1 MFKKIIF
8 TSAFIL
14 MAAGCSND
22 SGADE
27 EETAN
32 TAAGEGGALNMEGD
46 TGDYVPDETDDPVH
60 DPAMT
65 EKEGT
70 YYVFSTGIERDPS
83 DPGGI
88 YVRESSGT
96 PGGPWEAIGEIPA
109 PDWVEEYQ
117 PNHLWAP
124 QVFVEDGTYYL
135 YYAASSFGSNNSAI
149 GVSVSETPG
158 DLESWE
164 DRGPVITSDSSEVD
178 YNAIDPHVFEAEG
191 ELWMVFGSHFSG
203 IQLTKMEDFETAS
216 EETSLIASRPGVEHN
231 AIEAP
236 TIIERD
242 GYYYLFTSW
251 DQCCSGT
258 DSTYKM
264 AYGRASSVEGPYED
278 EEGTDLRE
286 GGGTILLESEGAQIG
301 PGGQDIYREEDQDY
315 LIHHY
320 YDGDADGVIRMQV
333 RELSWEDGWP
343 VLE

>member
-1 MFKKIIF
+1 MLKKIMLAG
-8 TSAFIL
+8 AFLII
-14 MAAGCSND
+14 AGGCGND
-22 SGADE
+22 AETE
-27 EETAN
+27 EKN
-32 TAAGEGGALNMEGD
+32 TAEPVSGGGALNMEGD
-46 TGDYVPDETDDPVH
+46 TGEYIAGEIDDPVH

-65 EKEGT
+65 ESEGV

-88 YVRESSGT
+88 YVRQSEDS
-96 PGGPWEAIGEIPA
+96 PGGPWESIGEIP
-109 PDWVEEYQ
+109 PPEWVEEYQ

-124 QVFVEDGTYYL
+124 QVIENDGLYHL

-149 GVSVSETPG
+149 GLAVSETPG
-158 DLESWE
+158 DPESW
-164 DRGPVITSDSSEVD
+164 DDQGPVVTSAYEEQD
-178 YNAIDPHVFEAEG
+178 YNAIDSHVFEAED

-203 IQLTKMEDFETAS
+203 IQLTRMEDFQTPAGDMS
-216 EETSLIASRPGVEHN
+216 MIASRPEDQHN

-236 TIIERD
+236 TIVERND
-242 GYYYLFTSW
+242 YFYLFTSW

-258 DSTYKM
+258 DSTYKI

-278 EEGTDLRE
+278 EDGLELSE

-301 PGGQDIYREEDQDY
+301 PGGQDLFREEEQDY

-333 RELSWEDGWP
+333 RELSWENDWP

>member
-1 MFKKIIF
+1 MFKKITI
-8 TSAFIL
+8 SICVVL
-14 MAAGCSND
+14 IAGCAGES
-22 SGADE
+22 E
-27 EETAN
+27 EEN
-32 TAAGEGGALNMEGD
+32 TGEPAAEAGMLTMEGD
-46 TGDYVPDETDDPVH
+46 TGDYVPGETDDPAH

-65 EKEGT
+65 EKDGT
-70 YYVFSTGIERDPS
+70 YYVFSTGIERDPA

-88 YVRESSGT
+88 FVRESSGT
-96 PGGPWEAIGEIPA
+96 VAGPWESIGEIPT
-109 PDWVEEYQ
+109 PEWVEEYQ

-124 QVFVEDGTYYL
+124 QVHEDEGTYYL

-149 GVSVSETPG
+149 GAAVSETPG
-158 DLESWE
+158 DPESWE
-164 DRGPVITSDSSEVD
+164 DQGPVITSGYGETD

-191 ELWMVFGSHFSG
+191 DLWMVFGSHFSG
-203 IQLTKMEDFETAS
+203 IQLTRMEDPLTAS
-216 EETSLIASRPGVEHN
+216 EETSMIASRPEDEHN

-258 DSTYKM
+258 DSTYKI
-264 AYGRASSVEGPYED
+264 AYGRAESVEGPYED
-278 EEGTDLRE
+278 EDGTLLSE
-286 GGGTILLESEGAQIG
+286 GGGNILLESEGAQIG
-301 PGGQDIYREEDQDY
+301 PGGQDIYREEEQDY
-315 LIHHY
+315 LVHHY